1 MPRNKQNARPIEFL
15 SDVEEDVE
23 EPKGPDT
30 PPPSRNTKEVRAE
43 SSDSLTPPAKIYV
56 KGVDPPAYVG
66 TREVSPTNLV
76 ELVQVLTQANA
87 SLKGRIDDTGRF
99 ELKFGFN
106 RGDKHHR
113 ERQHDKHSDGSS
125 TGGSP
130 PARRLSWK
138 KQF

>member
-1 MPRNKQNARPIEFL
+1 MPRNKQNTRPTEFL

-23 EPKGPDT
+23 VPQQGTETPSPHRAKEARVEPSG
-30 PPPSRNTKEVRAE
+30 SQ
-43 SSDSLTPPAKIYV
+43 TPPAENFFV
-56 KGVDPPAYVG
+56 KGVDPPAYNG
-66 TREVSPTNLV
+66 SRGGSPTNLV
-76 ELVQVLTQANA
+76 ELVQVLTKANA

-113 ERQHDKHSDGSS
+113 ERPNDKYLSSGSS

-130 PARRLSWK
+130 PARKLLWK
-138 KQF
+138 